1 MNRWPIRLAVGV
13 AAIVAAAAQ
22 GWFLGAGIG
31 AMDYTE
37 PRYSTHALAD
47 LYRQGASWK
56 FGPRFAADIELLP
69 RVAAGDG
76 WTTDALNLGF
86 HFQF

>member
-1 MNRWPIRLAVGV
+1 MPLTPHW
-13 AAIVAAAAQ
+13 
-22 GWFLGAGIG
+22 
-31 AMDYTE
+31 
-37 PRYSTHALAD
+37 D
-47 LYRQGASWK
+47 LYVLVGYTTQTLDANANLAIASSTGQSTSFGLGASWK

-76 WTTDALNLGF
+76 WKTDALNLGF